1 MNSFF
6 SNVFHLVMKAD
17 ISSYPSMEDKK
28 KSILFHLFFIFYA
41 LVISGF
47 IVSNILL
54 ADYHFMT
61 ANLMALLIG
70 LFLYYYLYLVK
81 KKLNLVASIFILTT
95 TTLVTFF
102 IQTGGIKNTALIY
115 ALLLPL
121 PAILLLGK
129 QKGLFTLV
137 AFLLINAA
145 GFFLFQNQPWFPQ
158 YNINMLGRTAIVF
171 LLVSLIAYSNEYVFV
186 LLYKRLEKLSESL
199 KISQQGYKN
208 LAINKERFVS
218 MISNNLS
225 DHIGSFAAIANLLK
239 EDYYKLTDQQRIE
252 LIHNMANVS
261 QQNFK
266 LLQDLMK
273 WSTVQ
278 NELVPFSPQPI
289 KIEKI
294 YREVTELFVPLIE
307 EKKLS
312 FFLKIKSNSEVFA
325 DEGMVSAILR
335 NLVSN
340 AIKFTNP
347 GGEIR
352 ISAEEKNDQMY
363 ITVSDNGIGMSLETL
378 MRINAHIPFSA
389 EGAIPEASAGIG
401 LILANEFVR
410 KNRGRI
416 HIESETGKG
425 THVSF
430 TLPLSE

>member
-6 SNVFHLVMKAD
+6 SNVFQLVMKAD

-54 ADYHFMT
+54 GDYHFMT

-95 TTLVTFF
+95 TALVTFF

-158 YNINMLGRTAIVF
+158 YNINMLERTAVVF

-278 NELVPFSPQPI
+278 NELIPFSPQPI

-347 GGEIR
+347 GGKIK
-352 ISAEEKNDQMY
+352 ISAEEKNDQMH
-363 ITVSDNGIGMSLETL
+363 ITVSDNGIGMSRETL
-378 MRINAHIPFSA
+378 MRINAHIPFSS

-410 KNRGRI
+410 KNRGRL
-416 HIESETGKG
+416 HIESEIGKG